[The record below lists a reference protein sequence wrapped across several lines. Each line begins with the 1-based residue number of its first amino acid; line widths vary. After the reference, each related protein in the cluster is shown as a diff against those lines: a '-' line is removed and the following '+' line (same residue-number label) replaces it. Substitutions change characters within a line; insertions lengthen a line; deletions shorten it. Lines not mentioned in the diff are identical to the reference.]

1 VIRLPASKAVLDTIG
16 ASKDTIASG
25 FSSSKIQIRTAISTV
40 SEKLWEPERTAS
52 ERRRTQQ
59 QLDLTTRT
67 AFLACPTPYRSVF
80 HVAISTAI
88 NQSIKTAPVWQDPLK
103 LFFLGAASISQ
114 PLQQNQ
120 DSRGLE
126 PCASDWAKYFRN
138 IEAGRRDSTRPLH
151 ARGSGPAFS
160 PCPQEGAGLP
170 PSPGLARLIPAASFA
185 PGLPI
190 QPNPHRR
197 PFIPRPAAYPESA
210 SHFPAPVDPVIIDR
224 RTYIGETSSLDVAI
238 DVAIRCRRKARLA
251 EAARI
256 RAGRAASDETKQ
268 NRTEMD

>member
-151 ARGSGPAFS
+151 ARGSGPAFRPGVQPMS
-160 PCPQEGAGLP
+160 PGRGRPSPFPRTCPNDLSRELRSWVAHPAQSAP
-170 PSPGLARLIPAASFA
+170 PSVHPPARGVPGIRFPFPRS
-185 PGLPI
+185 
-190 QPNPHRR
+190 RR
-197 PFIPRPAAYPESA
+197 PGDHRPANIHWRNELP
-210 SHFPAPVDPVIIDR
+210 R
-224 RTYIGETSSLDVAI
+224 RRD
-238 DVAIRCRRKARLA
+238 RCRHPVPRKG
-251 EAARI
+251 AAGG
-256 RAGRAASDETKQ
+256 GREDSRGSGCK
-268 NRTEMD
+268 R